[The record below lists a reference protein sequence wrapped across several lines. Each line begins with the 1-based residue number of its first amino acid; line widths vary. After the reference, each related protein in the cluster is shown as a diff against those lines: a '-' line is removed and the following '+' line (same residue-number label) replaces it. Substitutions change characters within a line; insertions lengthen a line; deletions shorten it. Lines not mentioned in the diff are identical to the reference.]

1 MTRIKQSKEMR
12 EVIPILIQNGYSYA
26 RAKGS
31 HFVYV
36 NKQTG
41 RHVTINKNLNREV
54 KARLLKE
61 MEV

>member
-12 EVIPILIQNGYSYA
+12 EVIPILTQNGYSYA

>member
-12 EVIPILIQNGYSYA
+12 EIIPILIQNGYSYV